1 MSYVVFWL
9 ELGTNEFFPNIQQPA
24 CRRFGDLEMTSALA
38 FANRKRNE
46 AGVSHVTMSSQVDGQ
61 VGRSGVDT
69 VSDDGKL
76 PDGTDYTWKKR
87 RL

>member
-9 ELGTNEFFPNIQQPA
+9 QQDEPTHQK
-24 CRRFGDLEMTSALA
+24 FTDLQMTEALA

-46 AGVSHVTMSSQVDGQ
+46 ADVTHVVMSSQVDGQ
-61 VGRSGVDT
+61 VGGRGVDA
-69 VSDDGKL
+69 VEDGKL

-87 RL
+87 RV